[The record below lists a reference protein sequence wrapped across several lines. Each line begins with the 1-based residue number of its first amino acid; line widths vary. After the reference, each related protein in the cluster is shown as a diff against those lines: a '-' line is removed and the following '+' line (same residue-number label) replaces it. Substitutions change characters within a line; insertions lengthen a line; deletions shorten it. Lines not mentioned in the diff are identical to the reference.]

1 MRRARRPSA
10 GRRAGAQPGHA
21 ALALPVLRPRHR
33 RAREHPARQLARARR
48 QVRKLPGADQRALSA
63 GRGSGRH
70 RCRVLVL
77 ALRRHA
83 RRPRGDAFRLVHDR
97 TRLHRSGNRPPARRP
112 DAAARLARA
121 PRQPA
126 RGLRA
131 AARGGGRRGRRLP
144 FALARVL
151 GLQARHRQGRHGLRR
166 LQDERGGGCVSRL
179 EDAAAR
185 DPALL
190 AGGARLRRGA
200 DVCRARPL
208 GRGFSLP
215 LRSLYRHG
223 RVDRPLLGGADHP
236 LVHESAVSGRFV
248 VGLTGGIGSGKS
260 AAAEEFARLGASVVD
275 TDVIARELT
284 AAGGAALPH
293 IKALFGDALVAA
305 SGAMDR
311 DAMRRRVFSDPAA
324 KQALEALLHPMIRAE
339 SERRIGAAS
348 GPYVLYVVP
357 LLVEAGD
364 YRARVDRVLVV
375 DAPESAQLARVRA
388 RSALPAAEVAAIVAQ
403 QASRATRRAAA
414 DDVIDNSGT
423 LEQLFAQVRAL
434 HARYL
439 KMAAQAA
446 A

>member
-1 MRRARRPSA
+1 MLCVRRPHRHQVPRGRAARRTRCGLFRVA
-10 GRRAGAQPGHA
+10 
-21 ALALPVLRPRHR
+21 LRPVAC
-33 RAREHPARQLARARR
+33 RAWR
-48 QVRKLPGADQRALSA
+48 GA
-63 GRGSGRH
+63 
-70 RCRVLVL
+70 V
-77 ALRRHA
+77 
-83 RRPRGDAFRLVHDR
+83 RLVHDR
-97 TRLHRSGNRPPARRP
+97 TRVHRPGNRFPARCA
-112 DAAARLARA
+112 DAIAGLDRA
-121 PRQPA
+121 GPERR
-126 RGLRA
+126 RGLGP
-131 AARGGGRRGRRLP
+131 AARGGDRGRGRLSI
-144 FALARVL
+144 FVAGLL
-151 GLQARHRQGRHGLRR
+151 GLQARHRQGRHGIRR
-166 LQDERGGGCVSRL
+166 LQDERRGGSVSGL
-179 EDAAAR
+179 EDAAAG
-185 DPALL
+185 DPAFL
-190 AGGARLRRGA
+190 ARRPRLRRAANVRG
-200 DVCRARPL
+200 ARPL
-208 GRGFSLP
+208 GRRVP
-215 LRSLYRHG
+215 LSFRTVSRDRG
-223 RVDRPLLGGADHP
+223 RGRALLGRSHRA
-236 LVHESAVSGRFV
+236 VVRAEAVSFV
-248 VGLTGGIGSGKS
+248 IGLTGGIGSGKS

-357 LLVEAGD
+357 LLIEAGD

-439 KMAAQAA
+439 KMA
-446 A
+446 